1 MNDDSTPSSEQ
12 VGAFWDAQARSVG
25 ADGDLS
31 QLGTVTRERAAVAHR
46 DRLERA
52 HLEKLLERQPLHRAS
67 RVLDLGGGA
76 GRIALWLAPRVAE
89 VTLVDVSR
97 ELLGAAERKAAELG
111 VRNLTTACAS
121 LLDFDTDERFD
132 AILIMAV
139 CAHLSDGQVADVS
152 TRCARLLAPGGRL
165 YLKEPVTTDHAARVD
180 ERSDVG
186 VPYRVTFRPREQYP
200 ELFAAHFRCTYQRAT
215 LAHFIPWFLGGTD
228 GAVAAT
234 SGGVAAAAVELAS
247 PLLVKVDPLLQALE
261 ERVRQVPALAPA
273 LAPVPVLQ
281 DFYVMEPLEGRREG
295 RGMDERTSLP
305 AGEPPALSVVVIAY
319 NEQECIADVLS
330 ELRAALDARGIAHEL
345 VLVDD
350 GSSDATLQ
358 HMRAFA
364 SGDRRARV
372 VPLKPNRGIG
382 GALRAGFDAATGAHV
397 TWIPADGQIGPEVV
411 LELYARRDAAPMT
424 TTVYRTRA
432 DAWYRHVISS
442 TLNNLIKLQTGQVA
456 KSGGTYIFE
465 RAAWQQHA
473 PRNDDTMMIS
483 TAFRHNLREAGR
495 RIDEIEIDARARV
508 AGRSK
513 VLNPKTIARTLSG
526 LLKLKR

>member
-1 MNDDSTPSSEQ
+1 MNDPKAPSSEQ

-25 ADGDLS
+25 ASGDLS
-31 QLGTVTRERAAVAHR
+31 QLGTVTRERTAVAHR

-52 HLEKLLERQPLHRAS
+52 HLDKLLELNKGS

-89 VTLVDVSR
+89 MTLVDVSR
-97 ELLGAAERKAAELG
+97 ELLNVAEQKASELG
-111 VRNLTTACAS
+111 IHNLKTACSS
-121 LLDFDTDERFD
+121 LLDFKGEGRYD
-132 AILIMAV
+132 AILIMGV
-139 CAHLSDGQVADVS
+139 CTHLSEGEVADVS
-152 TRCARLLAPGGRL
+152 TQCARLLAPGGKL
-165 YLKEPVTTDHAARVD
+165 YLKEPVTTDHAPRVD

-234 SGGVAAAAVELAS
+234 RGGLVSQAVDAVS
-247 PLLVKVDPLLQALE
+247 PALVKIDPLLQALE
-261 ERVRQVPALAPA
+261 DRVREQPMLANV

-281 DFYVMEPLEGRREG
+281 DFYVLEPLGG
-295 RGMDERTSLP
+295 NASVGGAGMNESFSLP
-305 AGEPPALSVVVIAY
+305 VGKPPELSVVVIAY
-319 NEQECIADVLS
+319 NEQECIADVLA
-330 ELRAALDARGIAHEL
+330 ELRGALDDADITHEL

-364 SGDRRARV
+364 SKDRRAKV

-382 GALRAGFDAATGAHV
+382 GALRAGFDAASGGHV

-411 LELYARRDAAPMT
+411 LELHRRRNNAPMT
-424 TTVYRTRA
+424 TTVYSKRN

-456 KSGGTYIFE
+456 KSGGTYIFD
-465 RAAWQQHA
+465 RAIWQRCA
-473 PRNDDTMMIS
+473 PRDDDTMMIS
-483 TAFRHNLREAGR
+483 TAFRHNIREAGEQ
-495 RIDEIEIDARARV
+495 IDEIEIEARARV
-508 AGRSK
+508 AGHSK
-513 VLNPKTIARTLSG
+513 VLNPRTIARTVSG

>member
-1 MNDDSTPSSEQ
+1 MKDETTPSSEQ

-25 ADGDLS
+25 ASGDLS
-31 QLGTVTRERAAVAHR
+31 QLGTVTRDRTAVAHR

-52 HLEKLLERQPLHRAS
+52 HLEKLLELNRSS

-76 GRIALWLAPRVAE
+76 GRISLWLAPRAGE

-97 ELLGAAERKAAELG
+97 ELLNIAEQKASELG
-111 VRNLTTACAS
+111 IRNLKTACSS
-121 LLDFDTDERFD
+121 LLDFRSAERYD
-132 AILIMAV
+132 AILIMGV
-139 CAHLSDGQVADVS
+139 CTHLSDGEVADVS
-152 TRCARLLAPGGRL
+152 ALCARLLAPGGKL
-165 YLKEPVTTDHAARVD
+165 YLKEPVTTDHAARID

-234 SGGVAAAAVELAS
+234 SGGLVSRAVDAVS
-247 PLLVKVDPLLQALE
+247 PALVKIDPLLQVLE
-261 ERVRQVPALAPA
+261 DRVREAPLLAPL

-281 DFYVMEPLEGRREG
+281 DFYVLEPLAGAASTGGMGVNEGTSTRAG
-295 RGMDERTSLP
+295 RP
-305 AGEPPALSVVVIAY
+305 ADLSVVVIAY

-330 ELRAALDARGIAHEL
+330 ELRGALDDADVAHEL

-358 HMRAFA
+358 HMSAFA
-364 SGDRRARV
+364 SKDRRAKV

-411 LELYARRDAAPMT
+411 LELYKRRYNAPMT
-424 TTVYRTRA
+424 TTVYSKRN

-465 RAAWQQHA
+465 RGAWQRRA
-473 PRNDDTMMIS
+473 PRDDDTMMIS
-483 TAFRHNLREAGR
+483 TAFRHNLREAGE
-495 RIDEIEIDARARV
+495 RIDEIEIEARARV
-508 AGRSK
+508 AGHSK
-513 VLNPKTIARTLSG
+513 VLNPKTIARTVSG

>member
-1 MNDDSTPSSEQ
+1 MNDHKAPSSEQ

-25 ADGDLS
+25 GSGDLS
-31 QLGTVTRERAAVAHR
+31 QLGTVTRDRTAVAHR

-52 HLEKLLERQPLHRAS
+52 HLAKLLELNKGS

-76 GRIALWLAPRVAE
+76 GRISLWLAPRVAE

-97 ELLGAAERKAAELG
+97 ELLSIAEQKASEAG
-111 VRNLTTACAS
+111 ITNLKTACAS
-121 LLDFDTDERFD
+121 LLDFKSQATYD
-132 AILIMAV
+132 AILIMGV
-139 CAHLSDGQVADVS
+139 CTHLSEGEVADVS
-152 TRCARLLAPGGRL
+152 TLCARMLAPGGKL
-165 YLKEPVTTDHAARVD
+165 YLKEPVTTDHVARID
-180 ERSDVG
+180 DRSDVG

-234 SGGVAAAAVELAS
+234 SGGLVSRAMDAVS
-247 PLLVKVDPLLQALE
+247 PALVKLDPVLQVLE
-261 ERVRQVPALAPA
+261 DRIREQPALAPV

-281 DFYVMEPLEGRREG
+281 DFYVLELSGVGEARMNEDTSSPLGK
-295 RGMDERTSLP
+295 
-305 AGEPPALSVVVIAY
+305 PPDLSVVVIAY
-319 NEQECIADVLS
+319 NEQECIGDVLA
-330 ELRAALDARGIAHEL
+330 ELRGALDGADIAHEL

-350 GSSDATLQ
+350 GSSDSTLQ
-358 HMRAFA
+358 HMSTFA
-364 SGDRRARV
+364 SKDRRARV

-382 GALRAGFDAATGAHV
+382 GALRAGFDAARGEHV

-411 LELYARRDAAPMT
+411 LELYKRRRNAPMT
-424 TTVYRTRA
+424 TTVYSKRN

-456 KSGGTYIFE
+456 KSGGTYLFE
-465 RAAWQQHA
+465 RAIWQRCA
-473 PRNDDTMMIS
+473 PRDDDTMMIS
-483 TAFRHNLREAGR
+483 TAFRHNIREAGE
-495 RIDEIEIDARARV
+495 RIDEIEIEARARV
-508 AGRSK
+508 AGHSK

-526 LLKLKR
+526 LLKMKR

>member
-1 MNDDSTPSSEQ
+1 MAAFMSDPETPSSDQ

-25 ADGDLS
+25 ASGDLY
-31 QLGTVTRERAAVAHR
+31 QLGTVTRDKTAVAHR

-52 HLEKLLERQPLHRAS
+52 HLEKLLELNKGS

-89 VTLVDVSR
+89 MVLVDVSR
-97 ELLGAAERKAAELG
+97 ELLNIAEHKARELG
-111 VRNLTTACAS
+111 VSNLKTVCSS
-121 LLDFDTDERFD
+121 LLDFKGEGTFD
-132 AILIMAV
+132 AILIMGV
-139 CAHLSDGQVADVS
+139 CTHLSDGEVADVS
-152 TRCARLLAPGGRL
+152 TLCARLLAPGGKL
-165 YLKEPVTTDHAARVD
+165 YLKEPVTTDHAPRVD

-200 ELFAAHFRCTYQRAT
+200 ELFAAHFRCAYQRAT

-234 SGGVAAAAVELAS
+234 SAGLLSKAVDLIS
-247 PLLVKVDPLLQALE
+247 PALVKVDPLLQMLE
-261 ERVRQVPALAPA
+261 DRVRDEPALAPV

-281 DFYVMEPLEGRREG
+281 DFYVLEPLRGRDADRPMNEV
-295 RGMDERTSLP
+295 SLP
-305 AGEPPALSVVVIAY
+305 AARPPDLSVVVIAY
-319 NEQECIADVLS
+319 NEQECIADVLA
-330 ELRAALDARGIAHEL
+330 ELRAALDTEDVAHEL

-364 SGDRRARV
+364 SKDRRVKV

-382 GALRAGFDAATGAHV
+382 GALRAGFDAASGEHV
-397 TWIPADGQIGPEVV
+397 TWVPADGQIGPEVV
-411 LELYARRDAAPMT
+411 LELFKRRRNAPMT
-424 TTVYRTRA
+424 TTVYAKRN

-456 KSGGTYIFE
+456 KSGGTYIFA
-465 RAAWQQHA
+465 RTLWQRCA
-473 PRNDDTMMIS
+473 PRDDDTMMIS
-483 TAFRHNLREAGR
+483 TAFRHNIREAGE
-495 RIDEIEIDARARV
+495 RIDEIDIEARARI
-508 AGRSK
+508 AGHSK

-526 LLKLKR
+526 LMKMKR

>member
-1 MNDDSTPSSEQ
+1 MKDETPSPDQ

-25 ADGDLS
+25 AAGDLS
-31 QLGTVTRERAAVAHR
+31 QLGTVTRERSAVAHR

-52 HLEKLLERQPLHRAS
+52 HLARLLEVNKTS

-97 ELLGAAERKAAELG
+97 ELLGIAEDKAREQG
-111 VRNLTTACAS
+111 IRNLKTVCSS
-121 LLDFDTDERFD
+121 LLDFHANGTYD
-132 AILIMAV
+132 AILIMGV
-139 CAHLSDGQVADVS
+139 CTHLSEGEVADVS
-152 TRCARLLAPGGRL
+152 TLCARMLAPGGKL

-180 ERSDVG
+180 EHSDVG

-200 ELFAAHFRCTYQRAT
+200 ELFAAHFRCAYQRAT

-228 GAVAAT
+228 GAVAVTRGEAL
-234 SGGVAAAAVELAS
+234 SRMVDAVS
-247 PLLVKVDPLLQALE
+247 PALVKLDPLLQALE
-261 ERVRQVPALAPA
+261 EHVRDMPVLAPV

-281 DFYVMEPLEGRREG
+281 DFYVLEPLGALGRTQMEQQ
-295 RGMDERTSLP
+295 TSLP
-305 AGEPPALSVVVIAY
+305 AGKAPELSVVVIAY

-330 ELRAALDARGIAHEL
+330 ELRGALDSADVAHEL

-350 GSSDATLQ
+350 GSRDATLQ

-364 SGDRRARV
+364 SKDRRAKV
-372 VPLKPNRGIG
+372 VPLSPNRGIG
-382 GALRAGFDAATGAHV
+382 GALRAGFDAATGEHI

-411 LELYARRDAAPMT
+411 LELFRRRREAPMT
-424 TTVYRTRA
+424 TTVYSKRN
-432 DAWYRHVISS
+432 DPWYRHVISS
-442 TLNNLIKLQTGQVA
+442 TLNNMIKLQTGQVA

-465 RAAWQQHA
+465 RAAWQRCA
-473 PRNDDTMMIS
+473 PRDDDTMMIS
-483 TAFRHNLREAGR
+483 TAFRHNLREGGE
-495 RIDEIEIDARARV
+495 RIDEIEIEARARV
-508 AGRSK
+508 AGHSK
-513 VLNPKTIARTLSG
+513 VLNPKTIARTISG

>member
-1 MNDDSTPSSEQ
+1 MNEHKTPSSEE
-12 VGAFWDAQARSVG
+12 VGAFWDAQAKSVG
-25 ADGDLS
+25 ATGDLS
-31 QLGTVTRERAAVAHR
+31 QLGTVTRDRTAVAHR

-52 HLEKLLERQPLHRAS
+52 HLEKLLEINKGS

-76 GRIALWLAPRVAE
+76 GRISLWLAPRVAE

-97 ELLGAAERKAAELG
+97 ELLWIAEQKASEVG
-111 VRNLTTACAS
+111 IGNLKTACSS
-121 LLDFDTDERFD
+121 LLDFKAEGNYD
-132 AILIMAV
+132 AILIMGV
-139 CAHLSDGQVADVS
+139 CTHLTEGEVADVS
-152 TRCARLLAPGGRL
+152 TLCSRMLAPGGKL
-165 YLKEPVTTDHAARVD
+165 YLKEPVTTDHATRID

-234 SGGVAAAAVELAS
+234 SGGLLSRAVDTVS
-247 PLLVKVDPLLQALE
+247 PALVKIDPLLQVIE
-261 ERVRQVPALAPA
+261 DRIREQPALAPV

-281 DFYVMEPLEGRREG
+281 DFYVLEPVGGRSMQENTR
-295 RGMDERTSLP
+295 P
-305 AGEPPALSVVVIAY
+305 AGKPPELTVVVIAY
-319 NEQECIADVLS
+319 NEQECIADVLA
-330 ELRAALDARGIAHEL
+330 ELRSALDDADIAHEL

-358 HMRAFA
+358 HMSTFA
-364 SGDRRARV
+364 SKDRRARV

-382 GALRAGFDAATGAHV
+382 GALRAGFDAATGEHV

-411 LELYARRDAAPMT
+411 LELFKRRRNAPMT
-424 TTVYRTRA
+424 TTVYSKRN

-456 KSGGTYIFE
+456 KSGGTYLFE
-465 RAAWQQHA
+465 RALWQRCA
-473 PRNDDTMMIS
+473 PRDDDTMMIS
-483 TAFRHNLREAGR
+483 TAFRHNVREAGE
-495 RIDEIEIDARARV
+495 RIDEIEIEARARV
-508 AGRSK
+508 AGHSK
-513 VLNPKTIARTLSG
+513 VLNPKTIARTLNG
-526 LLKLKR
+526 LLKMKR